1 MRDGYQGVKSV
12 EKKLSVIMVLCLVA
26 YIVTSWAGIG
36 YRSSASAIEDLR
48 TELVRLHGEAC
59 VGEGTERTAIV
70 VRPKT
75 FFLTNYN
82 LRHALGLD
90 YEYECTVTVTSY
102 EEGKETSVRTI
113 TYRGVDPMGKEHMT
127 DRAYVD
133 VDSKKEVIENQ

>member
-1 MRDGYQGVKSV
+1 M